1 MPIFMDLHVLPEG
14 ITAQDIAEMHQ
25 EDLKIEHHFHC
36 RGLTYW
42 CDERRQTAFCLMDA
56 PNKQAVID
64 LHQKAHGAIPQRI
77 IEVNET
83 IVESFLGRIE
93 DPVKSQKTSLN
104 IVNNP
109 AFRILVVLKLE
120 KDKVQN
126 SLALLSKSS
135 LEEISITL
143 AVNDGRI
150 VRQSEDSLLIVFD
163 TTTNALK
170 AAIVIKKLLAQIK
183 EASFQSHIGVCAGL
197 PVTEAHGLFEETIKN
212 AEYLCAISQSHILIT
227 SEIRDLYESEN
238 QNRPINEDLIQVISV
253 SDEQFLNG
261 MMNYLEK
268 EWRNPNLGIG
278 DFCSNL
284 GLSTSQ
290 LYRKMTAIVKKST
303 NGLLQDFRLTKAVH
317 LLRKK
322 NRNISEI
329 AFETGFNSAA
339 YFTKCFQKKYGIT
352 PSTFVKN
359 I

>member
-1 MPIFMDLHVLPEG
+1 
-14 ITAQDIAEMHQ
+14 
-25 EDLKIEHHFHC
+25 
-36 RGLTYW
+36 
-42 CDERRQTAFCLMDA
+42 MDA

-109 AFRILVVLKLE
+109 SFRILVVLKLE

-126 SLALLSKSS
+126 SVALLSKSA

-150 VRQSEDSLLIVFD
+150 VRQSEDALLIVFD

-170 AAIVIKKLLAQIK
+170 ATIAIKKLLSQIK
-183 EASFQSHIGVCAGL
+183 ETSFQSHIGVCAGL

-227 SEIRDLYESEN
+227 SEIRDLYEGEN

-253 SDEQFLNG
+253 SDEQFLNE

-268 EWRNPNLGIG
+268 EWRNPNLGIP

-290 LYRKMTAIVKKST
+290 LYRKMTAILKKST
-303 NGLLQDFRLTKAVH
+303 NGLLQDFRLAKALH

-322 NRNISEI
+322 DRNISEI

-339 YFTKCFQKKYGIT
+339 YFTKCFQKKYGIS

-359 I
+359 LATRTT